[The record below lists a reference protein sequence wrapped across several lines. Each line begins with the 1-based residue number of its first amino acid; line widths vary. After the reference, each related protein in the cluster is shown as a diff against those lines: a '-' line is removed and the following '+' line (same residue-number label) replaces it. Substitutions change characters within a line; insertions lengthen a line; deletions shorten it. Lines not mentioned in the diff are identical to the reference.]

1 MHTTAIKKI
10 LLSGTALMLLVGCGE
25 QPEPVYDEN
34 GICTSIPREKVFID
48 TNTGN
53 QVIERHTIYT
63 PDVDLKSTVVILTKK
78 VESLEKKAAS
88 FKPSIAPASTS
99 SVIQGCGP
107 IAPNKKSESKY
118 KDGKYKAKSK
128 SPVWTCATERG
139 KVLRYV
145 EKNIVLDLKNCG
157 RYGWCDIIGQEGY
170 VQAYRFVRKGK

>member
-1 MHTTAIKKI
+1 
-10 LLSGTALMLLVGCGE
+10 MLLVGCGE

-63 PDVDLKSTVVILTKK
+63 PDVDLKSAVVILTKK
-78 VESLEKKAAS
+78 VESLESQISSCEKRAAS
-88 FKPSIAPASTS
+88 FKPSIAAAPAS
-99 SVIQGCGP
+99 SVIRGCGP
-107 IAPNKKSESKY
+107 TTPSKKSSSRY

-139 KVLRYV
+139 KILRYV
-145 EKNIVLDLKNCG
+145 QKSIVLELKNCG
-157 RYGWCDIIGQEGY
+157 RYGWCDIVGQDGY
-170 VQAYRFVRKGK
+170 VQAYRFTRIGN